1 MIVIGQVKFSLYV
14 VELDISTDSAP
25 SKVPHLSVY
34 KKFFEMPFF
43 EDTEHFYT
51 TESAVFLDN
60 NPVTEYMKKVRS
72 IVSLGVRDGVQELM
86 HMYIKQHILQYINAP
101 QYCLIST
108 ESGILFCE
116 IDFTKLNIAQPRCII
131 LY

>member
-1 MIVIGQVKFSLYV
+1 MIVVVQVEFSQHL

-34 KKFFEMPFF
+34 KKFFETPFF

-60 NPVTEYMKKVRS
+60 NPVTEYMKKVNS
-72 IVSLGVRDGVQELM
+72 VFP
-86 HMYIKQHILQYINAP
+86 N
-101 QYCLIST
+101 C
-108 ESGILFCE
+108 GIL
-116 IDFTKLNIAQPRCII
+116 II
-131 LY
+131 VQN

>member
-1 MIVIGQVKFSLYV
+1 MITMVHVEFFHV

-60 NPVTEYMKKVRS
+60 NPVTEYMKKVNC
-72 IVSLGVRDGVQELM
+72 IYE
-86 HMYIKQHILQYINAP
+86 
-101 QYCLIST
+101 ST
-108 ESGILFCE
+108 
-116 IDFTKLNIAQPRCII
+116 
-131 LY
+131 

>member
-1 MIVIGQVKFSLYV
+1 MITMVHVEFFHV

-60 NPVTEYMKKVRS
+60 NPVTEYMKKVNCES
-72 IVSLGVRDGVQELM
+72 IVSMRVLSIMARE
-86 HMYIKQHILQYINAP
+86 
-101 QYCLIST
+101 
-108 ESGILFCE
+108 FCE
-116 IDFTKLNIAQPRCII
+116 ILKQVHASL
-131 LY
+131 